1 MKKRTL
7 EQAFNAVFHEKEQF
21 HDFLNIDLD
30 LEVEL
35 INVKD
40 RVVVRQSD
48 KLKKY
53 LRFVDRTILRSLAK
67 DDEVVHSFIKE
78 KSTFTAVQAHVESK
92 YYFLADIKE
101 FYQSIKRKDVVNILE
116 RNQAEIPIVDIA
128 EYINYLS
135 CVTTYKDT
143 LPIGLSTSPQLSNAF
158 LFDFD
163 REVKAYCIENSLIY
177 TRYADDIIISGDN
190 MDVIAILSDRI
201 QGMLQLYGSSYFSL
215 KESKTRIT
223 WKGNK
228 VKILGLVI
236 LPNGRITIDKKYKK
250 IIESLLYFYSSDK
263 SEYQSLLSKVMHGDE
278 KSLFGLLHYANSV
291 DPLYIKKLQRK
302 YGALSL
308 HSLMESDKDD
318 N

>member
-21 HDFLNIDLD
+21 HDFLNINLE

-35 INVKD
+35 INIKD
-40 RVVVRQSD
+40 RVIVRQSD

-78 KSTFTAVQAHVESK
+78 KSTLTAVQAHVESK

-116 RNQAEIPIVDIA
+116 RNKAEIPIEDIA
-128 EYINYLS
+128 NYIDYLS
-135 CVTTYKDT
+135 YVTTYKDT

-163 REVKAYCIENSLIY
+163 REVKAYCIEHSLIY

-190 MDVIAILSDRI
+190 MDIIAILSDRI
-201 QGMLQLYGSSYFSL
+201 QGMLQLYGSSCFSL

-236 LPNGRITIDKKYKK
+236 LPNCRITIDKKYKK
-250 IIESLLYFYSSDK
+250 IIEALLYFYSSDK

-278 KSLFGLLHYANSV
+278 KSLFGLLHYANSI
-291 DPLYIKKLQRK
+291 DPLYINKLQRK

-308 HSLMESDKDD
+308 HALMEGDKDD